1 MGIRL
6 PSVLLSAAK
15 QVLKMQSLSARCQS
29 IVPKG
34 HIPVYVGETDRKRF
48 FVPISY
54 LSQPSFIDLLN
65 KAEEEFGFSH
75 PTGGLRIPCKEEAFI
90 DVTSKLQSS

>member
-6 PSVLLSAAK
+6 PSVLAAAK
-15 QVLKMQSLSARCQS
+15 QVLKMQSVSARSQS

-54 LSQPSFIDLLN
+54 LSHPSFVELLN